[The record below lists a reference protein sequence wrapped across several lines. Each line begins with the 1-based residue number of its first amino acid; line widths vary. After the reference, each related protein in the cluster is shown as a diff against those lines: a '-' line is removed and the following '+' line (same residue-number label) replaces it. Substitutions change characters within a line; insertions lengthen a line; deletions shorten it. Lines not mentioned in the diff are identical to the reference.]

1 MSRQSARGCGRGL
14 VGAAAS
20 VCMLLSAPVATGART
35 ETNAWDNAVKARE
48 VFEAQ
53 PQGTHTKIEY
63 AHVMDEFRAI
73 YHGNPSDAH
82 AARAVEQVAEL
93 LAEEG
98 QEFGDHKA
106 LHDAAGQYEFLAK
119 AYPGGTMAPR
129 ALGHALELLGPDAAD
144 DAAEAKK
151 VRARLVS
158 EYPRSAEAT
167 ELKEKRTEIRDQRSD
182 DAVVA
187 SSAPG
192 VPSAGEHYRK
202 PAVTAPAPAAKV
214 EEAPVEKADVKTEPG
229 AEVDDAHPSSGKVDA
244 VEAKP
249 DRKSVG

>member
-1 MSRQSARGCGRGL
+1 MRVSRQSGRGRGRGW

-20 VCMLLSAPVATGART
+20 ACMLLTPQVSTAARG
-35 ETNAWDNAVKARE
+35 ETSAWDKATKARE
-48 VFEAQ
+48 VFEAE

-63 AHVMDEFRAI
+63 AHVMDGFRAI
-73 YHGNPSDAH
+73 YHGSPGDAH
-82 AARAVEQVAEL
+82 AGRAVEQVAEL

-98 QEFGDHKA
+98 REFDDHKA

-151 VRARLVS
+151 VRALLVS
-158 EYPRSAEAT
+158 EYPRSAEAR
-167 ELKEKRTEIRDQRSD
+167 ELKEKRTEIRDQRPE

-187 SSAPG
+187 SGASGA
-192 VPSAGEHYRK
+192 PSAGEHYRK
-202 PAVTAPAPAAKV
+202 PSTVAAAKFEQAPA
-214 EEAPVEKADVKTEPG
+214 EKADVKTEPG
-229 AEVDDAHPSSGKVDA
+229 AEVDEVHPSSGKIDTSDVRPGRMA
-244 VEAKP
+244 T
-249 DRKSVG
+249 

>member
-1 MSRQSARGCGRGL
+1 MRVSRQGGRGCGSSGW
-14 VGAAAS
+14 VVAAAS
-20 VCMLLSAPVATGART
+20 LACVLLCAHAATGARVD
-35 ETNAWDNAVKARE
+35 ASVWDKAVKARE
-48 VFEAQ
+48 IFEAK

-151 VRARLVS
+151 VRALLVS
-158 EYPRSAEAT
+158 EYPRSAEA
-167 ELKEKRTEIRDQRSD
+167 KEARTVKAPVD
-182 DAVVA
+182 VA
-187 SSAPG
+187 SAE
-192 VPSAGEHYRK
+192 GEHYRK
-202 PAVTAPAPAAKV
+202 PAVSASAPAAKV
-214 EEAPVEKADVKTEPG
+214 EEGADREGGGEDG
-229 AEVDDAHPSSGKVDA
+229 AGC
-244 VEAKP
+244 
-249 DRKSVG
+249 